1 MNNTDQTLN
10 AKMEA
15 LRKEKDQRIAEL
27 VKELEAQRVKYETII
42 NEKNQIIEKRETTIL
57 TKNQEIL
64 SLQTV
69 LAQKTDVEKQL
80 AEAAAREVEN

>member
-42 NEKNQIIEKRETTIL
+42 NDKNQIIEKRDVTIL
-57 TKNQEIL
+57 TKTQEIL